1 MIIAIRD
8 SYLREGQFP
17 LNRELA
23 AWATDT
29 TLLSLYFLF
38 LLALKSD
45 PNDGF
50 SRVPVILIGISVAP

>member
-38 LLALKSD
+38 LLALK